1 MKQHQQ
7 QFMKSVLEVVVGAVV
22 DRHGKVLI
30 AKRPDDKHQGGL
42 WEFPGGKIEPG
53 ETQRQALDRELHE
66 ELAIDVQTATPLITI
81 HHDYPD
87 LSVSLKVWRVDGFE
101 GAPHGR
107 EGQAVEWVESADL
120 RKYSFPAANRP
131 IVTALRLPPYY
142 AILDDSIPSALFSN
156 LQTIL
161 TNGIKLIQLRLK
173 KVTAGEAAEF
183 IARILPLCRRHGASL
198 LLNSAVSGVEACA
211 VDGIHLT
218 GRDLMALRERP
229 DCQGWLAA
237 SCHNKTELRHAE
249 TVGVDF
255 AVLAPVLPTVTHPG
269 ARILGWQGFTALA
282 ETANIPVFGLGG
294 LSVGDL
300 ARVREAGGQGVA
312 GIRAFI
318 GAE

>member
-7 QFMKSVLEVVVGAVV
+7 QLMKSILEVAVGAVV

-66 ELAIDVQTATPLITI
+66 ELAINVKTATPLITI

-87 LSVSLKVWRVDGFE
+87 LSVRLKVWRIDRFE
-101 GAPHGR
+101 GDPHGR
-107 EGQAVEWVESADL
+107 EGQAVEWVASTDL
-120 RKYSFPAANRP
+120 QNYSFPAANRP
-131 IVTALRLPPYY
+131 IVTALRLPPFY
-142 AILDDSIPSALFSN
+142 AILDDSTPSALFSN
-156 LQTIL
+156 LKTIL
-161 TNGIKLIQLRLK
+161 ANGIKLIQLRLK

-183 IARILPLCRRHGASL
+183 IARILPICRRHGASV
-198 LLNSAVSGVEACA
+198 LLNSAVSGIEASA
-211 VDGIHLT
+211 VDGMHLT

-229 DCQGWLAA
+229 DSQGWLAA
-237 SCHNKTELRHAE
+237 SCHNEAELRHAE

-255 AVLAPVLPTVTHPG
+255 AVLAPVLPTATHPG

-282 ETANIPVFGLGG
+282 ETANIPVYGLGG
-294 LSVGDL
+294 LAKDDL

-318 GAE
+318 ETE

>member
-1 MKQHQQ
+1 
-7 QFMKSVLEVVVGAVV
+7 MKSVLEVAVGAVV
-22 DRHGKVLI
+22 NRHGKVLI

-66 ELAIDVQTATPLITI
+66 ELAIDVRT
-81 HHDYPD
+81 
-87 LSVSLKVWRVDGFE
+87 
-101 GAPHGR
+101 
-107 EGQAVEWVESADL
+107 
-120 RKYSFPAANRP
+120 AANRP
-131 IVTALRLPPYY
+131 IVTALRLPPFY
-142 AILDDSIPSALFSN
+142 AILDDSPPSALFSN
-156 LQTIL
+156 LQAIL
-161 TNGIKLIQLRLK
+161 ANGIQLIQLRLK
-173 KVTAGEAAEF
+173 TLTAGEAAEF
-183 IARILPLCRRHGASL
+183 IARIIPLCRRYGASL
-198 LLNSAVSGVEACA
+198 LLNSAVSGVEASA
-211 VDGIHLT
+211 VDGMHLT
-218 GRDLMALRERP
+218 GRDLMMLRERP

-237 SCHNKTELRHAE
+237 SCHNEAELRHAE

-255 AVLAPVLPTVTHPG
+255 AVLAPVLPTATHPG

-294 LSVGDL
+294 LVAGDL

>member
-1 MKQHQQ
+1 
-7 QFMKSVLEVVVGAVV
+7 MKSVLEVAVGAIV

-53 ETQRQALDRELHE
+53 ETQRRALDRELHE

-87 LSVSLKVWRVDGFE
+87 ISVKLKVWRVDRFE
-101 GAPHGR
+101 GGPHGR
-107 EGQAVEWVESADL
+107 EGQAVEWVAPADL
-120 RKYSFPAANRP
+120 QNYSFPAANRP
-131 IVTALRLPPYY
+131 IVTALRLPPFY
-142 AILDDSIPSALFSN
+142 AILDDSTPSALFSN

-161 TNGIKLIQLRLK
+161 AKGIKLIQLRLK
-173 KVTAGEAAEF
+173 KGTAGEAAEF
-183 IARILPLCRRHGASL
+183 IARILPLCRRHGASV
-198 LLNSAVSGVEACA
+198 LLNSTVSGVEAST
-211 VDGIHLT
+211 VDGMHLT

-237 SCHNKTELRHAE
+237 SCHNQAELRHAE

-255 AVLAPVLPTVTHPG
+255 AVLAPVLPTTTHPG
-269 ARILGWQGFTALA
+269 ARILGWQGFTGLA

-294 LSVGDL
+294 LTTGDL